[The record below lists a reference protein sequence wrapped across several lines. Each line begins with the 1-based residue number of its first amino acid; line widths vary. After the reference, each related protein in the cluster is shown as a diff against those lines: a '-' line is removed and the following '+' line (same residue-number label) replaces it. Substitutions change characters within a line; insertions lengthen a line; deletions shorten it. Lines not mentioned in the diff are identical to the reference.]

1 MLTNLRVY
9 SEMTYTPARGSNSV
23 GQSSVLIKRRSR
35 VQVPPAPPISCELTD
50 EQLENVI
57 GGAQSDT
64 FILWR
69 IKVINERGALCQSD

>member
-1 MLTNLRVY
+1 
-9 SEMTYTPARGSNSV
+9 MTYDPAQGNNSV

-35 VQVPPAPPISCELTD
+35 VQVPVALPISDELTD

-57 GGAQSDT
+57 GGAQNDT

-69 IKVINERGALCQSD
+69 IKVINDWRSQ